1 MKKKEY
7 FSPKSTLVVLDSR
20 VLGDVEDGGA
30 LGGNGGSGGDNEAV
44 AGKGMSDWQEPE
56 YDDDGFG
63 W

>member
-7 FSPKSTLVVLDSR
+7 FSPKSTLVVLDSTI
-20 VLGDVEDGGA
+20 LYDGAFGA
-30 LGGNGGSGGDNEAV
+30 NGGSGGDNEDDGNV
-44 AGKGMSDWQEPE
+44 KGTNWQEPE